1 MILMSTTT
9 FRHMK
14 ASSVI
19 LDLSLVYEVVLRLD
33 PEKPDQLEEDIR
45 RLMDLLNDLSAL
57 LSRHS

>member
-1 MILMSTTT
+1 M
-9 FRHMK
+9 
-14 ASSVI
+14 I

-33 PEKPDQLEEDIR
+33 PEKPEQLDEDIR